1 MNMLDT
7 ILAIFRKRKIKK
19 FLSDVPTGLRPL
31 REISTVNVIID
42 VEEPG
47 FDVLKEDILAWGRA
61 NSLKV
66 NIYFFD
72 FRRLGK
78 EELLLTSIN
87 TTILKKEL
95 DWMGTPEF
103 SKVGALMY
111 EPSDLLISLVDNGDF
126 PIEFLSKCSKA
137 RFKIGRCPFEGH
149 AYDMIILGNPTE
161 DLRSDARRIFAAM
174 TDFIRRIM

>member
-7 ILAIFRKRKIKK
+7 ILDVFRKRKIKK

-72 FRRLGK
+72 FRKLGK

-111 EPSDLLISLVDNGDF
+111 EPSDLLISLIDNGDY
-126 PIEFLSKCSKA
+126 PIEFLSKCAKA
-137 RFKIGRCPFEGH
+137 RFKVGRYAFKGH
-149 AYDMIILGNPTE
+149 AYDLIVSGAINE
-161 DLRSDARRIFAAM
+161 DLRSDSRRIFQEI
-174 TDFIRRIM
+174 TEFLLKIK